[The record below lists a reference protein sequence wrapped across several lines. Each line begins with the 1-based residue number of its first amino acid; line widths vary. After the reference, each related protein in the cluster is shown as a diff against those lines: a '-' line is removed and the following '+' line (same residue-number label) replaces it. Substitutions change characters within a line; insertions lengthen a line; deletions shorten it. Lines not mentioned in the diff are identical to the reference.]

1 LALGG
6 LENGAICGSKV
17 FHFEQ
22 LELSEYI
29 QRQFCLSQKLALED
43 VHCGSIIATRGNM
56 LSCKLWP
63 EPVKGPQKYR
73 PSGLAIIGCLAAKII
88 LFFYDKGWT

>member
-1 LALGG
+1 LELGG

-56 LSCKLWP
+56 LSPKLCP
-63 EPVKGPQKYR
+63 ERPKYR
-73 PSGLAIIGCLAAKII
+73 PSGLTIIGCLAAKII